1 MILVSFHQYKPD
13 CLAIVLQLLN
23 SIFAP
28 PIKSSMFYPLKVK
41 EIRKETEDC
50 VSIAFDLTDSQKEDF
65 HYVQGQY
72 LTLKQDIN
80 GEEVRRSYSL
90 CSSPHADDELRV
102 AVKKVEN
109 GKFSTYANE
118 SLQEGDTIEAM
129 KPMGNFYPAL
139 DAQNQKHYVLLAA
152 GSGITPIFGI
162 IKSILQVEPKSRIEL
177 FYGNKSSEDVIFKA
191 MLDDLASANEQ
202 LNIHYI
208 YSRESIGDP
217 LFEGH
222 ISASKL
228 DAFTQKTEGLYSA
241 DGYFICGP
249 EKMIF
254 DLKDHLEGLGINPS
268 KVHFELFTSVTAPE
282 KEQKAETSASAGGA
296 SQVTVI
302 MDDEEFNFE
311 LEEDGDVIL
320 DAAIDAG
327 VDAPY
332 SCKGAVC
339 CTCKAKVIEGEVEM
353 DMNYALSD
361 DEVDEGFI
369 LTCQSHPKS
378 PKVIIDYDQL

>member
-1 MILVSFHQYKPD
+1 
-13 CLAIVLQLLN
+13 
-23 SIFAP
+23 
-28 PIKSSMFYPLKVK
+28 MFYPLKVK

-72 LTLKQDIN
+72 LTLKRDIN

-177 FYGNKSSEDVIFKA
+177 FYGNKSSKDVIFKA

-222 ISASKL
+222 ISASKV

-268 KVHFELFTSVTAPE
+268 KVHFELFTSVAAPE
-282 KEQKAETSASAGGA
+282 KEHKAETSAYAGGA

-302 MDDEEFNFE
+302 MDDEEFNFD
-311 LEEDGDVIL
+311 LEGDGDVIL

>member
-1 MILVSFHQYKPD
+1 MILVSFQYNKPEW
-13 CLAIVLQLLN
+13 LAIVLQLLN

-28 PIKSSMFYPLKVK
+28 PIKSSMFYPLKVR
-41 EIRKETEDC
+41 EIRKETKDC
-50 VSIAFDLTDSQKEDF
+50 VSIAFDLTESQEADF
-65 HYVQGQY
+65 KYVQGQY

-80 GEEVRRSYSL
+80 GEEIRRSYSL

-109 GKFSTYANE
+109 GKFSTFANE
-118 SLQEGDTIEAM
+118 SLNEGDTIEAM
-129 KPMGNFYPAL
+129 KPMGNFYSSL
-139 DAQNQKHYVLLAA
+139 DAQNKKHYVLLAA

-162 IKSILQVEPKSRIEL
+162 IKSILRVEPNSKVDL
-177 FYGNKSSEDVIFKA
+177 FYGNKSSNDVIFKTL
-191 MLDDLASANEQ
+191 LDDLASTNEQ
-202 LNIHYI
+202 LSIHYI
-208 YSRESIGDP
+208 YSRESIGDR

-241 DGYFICGP
+241 DEYFICGP

-254 DLKDHLEGLGINPS
+254 DLKDHLEGLGINAS
-268 KVHFELFTSVTAPE
+268 KIHFELFTSVTAPE
-282 KEQKAETSASAGGA
+282 KEEKPEGSTSAGGA

-302 MDDEEFNFE
+302 MDDEEFNFD

-339 CTCKAKVIEGEVEM
+339 CTCKAKVLEGEVEM

-361 DEVDEGFI
+361 DEVEEGFI
-369 LTCQSHPKS
+369 LTCQSHPKT
-378 PKVIIDYDQL
+378 PKVVVDYDQL